1 MKKKNPRKNSFY
13 FWIFINIALLIIS
26 IMLIFVIYFLIT
38 KNNNNINNK
47 NKNKNISNINNNQN
61 NLNENKVRRLIDGVF
76 IENGKEN
83 LYPTAIM
90 IDNHIDA
97 RPSFGLSKANFV
109 FEAEAEGGITRYLAI
124 FANDENIEKIGP
136 IRSARPYF
144 VNWAKE
150 FSAVYTHCG
159 GSPDALAMIIK
170 GNIIDLNEFYNED
183 YFWRD
188 KIKQAPHNIYISSE
202 KLNNF
207 KNKKKLENGKFF
219 SWKYKNDSKIKNRPD
234 KASISINFELDDY
247 KVKWKYDKN
256 NNNYIRYLAKNIHKD
271 SNGDIIIAKNIVIMF
286 IDSKVIDDK
295 MRLDMNVVG
304 SGKAIVCFDGICN
317 DAEWNKKSESSR
329 TRFYKEN
336 NEIEFNAGTTWIEVV
351 NPKTEI
357 MIK

>member
-1 MKKKNPRKNSFY
+1 MKKKNLRKNNFY

-38 KNNNNINNK
+38 NNNIDNQ
-47 NKNKNISNINNNQN
+47 NKNISNTNNNQN
-61 NLNENKVRRLIDGVF
+61 NSNENKVRRLIDGVF
-76 IENGKEN
+76 VENGKEN

-90 IDNHIDA
+90 IDNHTNA

-144 VNWAKE
+144 INWARE

-159 GSPDALAMIIK
+159 GSPAALAMIIK
-170 GNIIDLNEFYNED
+170 ENIIDLNEFYNAD

-188 KIKQAPHNIYISSE
+188 NIKQAPHNIYISSE

-207 KNKKKLENGKFF
+207 KNKKILENGKFF
-219 SWKYKNDSKIKNRPD
+219 SWKYKNDNKIENRPN
-234 KASISINFELDDY
+234 KASIFINFKLDDY
-247 KVKWKYDKN
+247 KVKWEYNKD
-256 NNNYIRYLAKNIHKD
+256 NNNYTRYLAKNIHKD
-271 SNGDIIIAKNIVIMF
+271 SHGDIIFAKNIAIMF
-286 IDSKVIDDK
+286 IDSKVVDDK

-304 SGKAIVCFDGICN
+304 NGKAMVCIDGICD
-317 DAEWNKKSESSR
+317 DAEWNKKSESAR

-351 NPKTEI
+351 NPETEI
-357 MIK
+357 MIEQ